1 MGSGRTG
8 EQDLEAALRARFDTR
23 VERFEHGGFRV
34 DVLLPRAADEL
45 IDEAEFEADERLP
58 YWADL
63 WPSARG
69 LARHLL
75 DGGRGQGTGDR
86 GQPARRRS
94 APGESSIPP
103 DLRVLELG
111 CGVALPSLALLS
123 LGAEPLAT
131 DYYADALCFAEA
143 NAVRNGLAP
152 LRTAILDWRDPPP
165 GERWSLVVAADVLYE
180 QRNAEALSALLPR
193 VLAEGGRALLA
204 DPGRVYFGEFRDR
217 MEEMDWAVEEVD
229 VRRETSDPV
238 TGAMSTVRIWRV
250 AVEGIGAG
258 AAR

>member
-1 MGSGRTG
+1 METERMAGGP
-8 EQDLEAALRARFDTR
+8 LEAALRAEFDTR
-23 VERFEHGGFRV
+23 VERFEHGDLRV

-63 WPSARG
+63 WPAARG
-69 LARHLL
+69 LTRHLL

-86 GQPARRRS
+86 GQRAGSRGRRDPHLPAD
-94 APGESSIPP
+94 G
-103 DLRVLELG
+103 RVLELG
-111 CGVALPSLALLS
+111 CGVALPSLALRS

-131 DYYADALCFAEA
+131 DYYADALRFAEA
-143 NAVRNGLAP
+143 NAIRNGLAP
-152 LRTAILDWRDPPP
+152 LRTALLDWRDPPP
-165 GERWSLVVAADVLYE
+165 GERWGLVVAADVLYE
-180 QRNAEALSALLPR
+180 QRNAEALAALLPR

-204 DPGRVYFGEFRDR
+204 DPGRMYFAEFRDL

-250 AVEGIGAG
+250 AVEGLG
-258 AAR
+258 

>member
-1 MGSGRTG
+1 MEPERTAG
-8 EQDLEAALRARFDTR
+8 DGLEAALRAEFDTR
-23 VERFEHGGFRV
+23 EERFEHAGFRV
-34 DVLLPRAADEL
+34 DVLLPRAADAL

-63 WPSARG
+63 WPAARG
-69 LARHLL
+69 LTRHLL

-86 GQPARRRS
+86 GQRAVR
-94 APGESSIPP
+94 GGHESLPL

-111 CGVALPSLALLS
+111 CGVALPSLGLRS
-123 LGAEPLAT
+123 LGVQPLAT
-131 DYYADALCFAEA
+131 DYYADALRFAQA

-152 LRTAILDWRDPPP
+152 LRTALLDWRDPPP

-180 QRNAEALSALLPR
+180 QRNAEALAALLPR
-193 VLAEGGRALLA
+193 ILAEGGRALLA
-204 DPGRVYFGEFRDR
+204 DPGRVYFGEFRDL
-217 MEEMDWAVEEVD
+217 MEDLDWAVDEVD

-250 AVEGIGAG
+250 AVDGV
-258 AAR
+258 